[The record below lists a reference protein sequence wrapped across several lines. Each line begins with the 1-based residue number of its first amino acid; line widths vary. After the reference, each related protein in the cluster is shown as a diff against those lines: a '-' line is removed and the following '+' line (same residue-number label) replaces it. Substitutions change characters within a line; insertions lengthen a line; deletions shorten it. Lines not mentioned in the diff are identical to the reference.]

1 MKNFAGF
8 FLVCCGNLSA
18 TGPVTDSGAGAL
30 SNLEAVMITRKQ
42 IDHAELLQLGK
53 MLLLVTERQ
62 QTWADFA
69 SLIEPNKRVSEIK
82 TSLEHPDHFNSN
94 PRTIHALS
102 IAAHDAALDVAGDQ
116 SGARPTP
123 ARIAGFH
130 GVPSMSV
137 ERHRDLSGTL

>member
-62 QTWADFA
+62 QAWADFA

-82 TSLEHPDHFNSN
+82 NSLGHPDHFNRN

-102 IAAHDAALDVAGDQ
+102 IAAHDAALDVAGTLKEKQQGTQ
-116 SGARPTP
+116 SP
-123 ARIAGFH
+123 ANRATDRGMA
-130 GVPSMSV
+130 P
-137 ERHRDLSGTL
+137 ERLFNFY